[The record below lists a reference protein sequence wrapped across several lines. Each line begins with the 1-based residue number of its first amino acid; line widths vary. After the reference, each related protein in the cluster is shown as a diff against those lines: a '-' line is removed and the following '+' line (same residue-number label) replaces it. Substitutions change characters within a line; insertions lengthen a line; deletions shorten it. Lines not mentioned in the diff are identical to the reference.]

1 VKYMLMIFN
10 NPATMESFGEEE
22 LQRVMAEVGE
32 IMGELRQSGEWLG
45 GEALADVSQSRTV
58 RVRDGVPAV
67 TDGPYLEAKEHLA
80 GYCLLDCE
88 SEARALE
95 IAARWPD
102 ARYTAVELRPLMD
115 ASGTEM

>member
-1 VKYMLMIFN
+1 MLMIFN
-10 NPATMESFGEEE
+10 NPATIESFGEKE

-32 IMGELRQSGEWLG
+32 LMGELEQSGEWLG

-88 SEARALE
+88 SLDRALE
-95 IAARWPD
+95 VAATWPD
-102 ARYTAVELRPLMD
+102 ARWMGIEVRPVMTP
-115 ASGTEM
+115 GGEEM